1 MNTPPI
7 SRIKAIAIDDEPSA
21 IEIIEHFVAKTPFIE
36 LLRSFNVVSEAL
48 TYIYNE
54 PVDVVFLDIQM
65 PDMLGTDFAKLIQ
78 NRGIKIIFTTA
89 HPQYAIEGYN
99 LQVLDYLL
107 KPIEYSRFLQACN
120 RAYEQ
125 LASNQKQE
133 SSIFVK
139 DGHDW
144 VRVNLNEV
152 LYIQSDTN
160 LLFIHE
166 KDRKIT
172 TRMTVSEIL
181 NILPNDKFIRTHK
194 SFVVSLKY
202 VQKIERH
209 QVTIQNIVIPL
220 ASSYKD
226 ELENKLLKR

>member
-1 MNTPPI
+1 MNTTSI

-21 IEIIEHFVAKTPFIE
+21 IEVIEHFASKTPFVE
-36 LLRSFNVVSEAL
+36 LLRNFNVVSEAL

-54 PVDVVFLDIQM
+54 NVDVVFLDIQM

-78 NRGIKIIFTTA
+78 NRGIMVIFTTA
-89 HPQYAIEGYN
+89 HSQYAIEGYN

-120 RAYEQ
+120 RAYER

-181 NILPNDKFIRTHK
+181 NILPNDRFIRTHK
-194 SFVVSLKY
+194 SFIVSLKHI
-202 VQKIERH
+202 QKIERH
-209 QVTIQNIVIPL
+209 QITVQNIAIPL
-220 ASSYKD
+220 AGSYK
-226 ELENKLLKR
+226 EVIENRLLKR

>member
-1 MNTPPI
+1 MNLL
-7 SRIKAIAIDDEPSA
+7 SGNKLRAIAIDDEPSA
-21 IEIIEHFVAKTPFIE
+21 IEIIEYFASKTPFVE

-48 TYIYNE
+48 AYIYNE
-54 PVDVVFLDIQM
+54 AVDVVFLDIQM

-78 NRGIKIIFTTA
+78 NRGIMIIFTTA
-89 HPQYAIEGYN
+89 HPQYAIESYN
-99 LQVLDYLL
+99 LQALDYLL

-125 LASNQKQE
+125 FASTQKQE

-172 TRMTVSEIL
+172 TRMTVSEVL

-194 SFVVSLKY
+194 SFIVSLQY
-202 VQKIERH
+202 IQKIERH
-209 QVTIQNIVIPL
+209 QIRVQNIVIPL
-220 ASSYKD
+220 AGSYK
-226 ELENKLLKR
+226 EGLENKLLKK

>member
-1 MNTPPI
+1 MNTTSI

-21 IEIIEHFVAKTPFIE
+21 IEVIDYFASKTPFVE
-36 LLRSFNVVSEAL
+36 LLRTFNVVSEAL
-48 TYIYNE
+48 SYIYNE
-54 PVDVVFLDIQM
+54 NIDVVFLDIQM

-78 NRGIKIIFTTA
+78 NRGIMVIFTTA
-89 HPQYAIEGYN
+89 HSQYAIEGYN

-120 RAYEQ
+120 RAYER
-125 LASNQKQE
+125 LVSNQKQE

-172 TRMTVSEIL
+172 TRMTVAEML
-181 NILPNDKFIRTHK
+181 NILPNDIFVRTHK
-194 SFVVSLKY
+194 SFIVSLKHI
-202 VQKIERH
+202 QKIERH
-209 QVTIQNIVIPL
+209 QITVQNIAIPL
-220 ASSYKD
+220 AGSYK
-226 ELENKLLKR
+226 EVIENRLLKR